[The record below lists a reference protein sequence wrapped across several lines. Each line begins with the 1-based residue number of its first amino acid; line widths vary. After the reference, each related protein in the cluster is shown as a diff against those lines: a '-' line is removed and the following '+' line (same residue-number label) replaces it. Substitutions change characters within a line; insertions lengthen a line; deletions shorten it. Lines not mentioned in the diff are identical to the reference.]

1 MYFQATSACLDL
13 TQRMLLT
20 LKIGAGQGGGGGG
33 GYLANTASQQKQGC
47 KLKESEHAE
56 RLEYTLQAP
65 EGSGWLL
72 GGRTKGSLM
81 ARASSEPLMARPC
94 LSSPSVWWT
103 EWEGRCFIVATRTG
117 LLPLPRLELPGV
129 AEGSVSHTSAHL
141 RVLVVQAQ
149 AQAHTSVTSHLSH
162 LTPHS

>member
-1 MYFQATSACLDL
+1 LDL
-13 TQRMLLT
+13 TQALLTWNIGLT

-33 GYLANTASQQKQGC
+33 EYLANTASQQMQGC

-72 GGRTKGSLM
+72 GGRTKGALM
-81 ARASSEPLMARPC
+81 PLLPRPC
-94 LSSPSVWWT
+94 LSSPSVWCT
-103 EWEGRCFIVATRTG
+103 EWEGRCWIVATRTG

-129 AEGSVSHTSAHL
+129 EEESVSHTSAHL

-149 AQAHTSVTSHLSH
+149 AQAHTSVTSHLND
-162 LTPHS
+162 LIPHS